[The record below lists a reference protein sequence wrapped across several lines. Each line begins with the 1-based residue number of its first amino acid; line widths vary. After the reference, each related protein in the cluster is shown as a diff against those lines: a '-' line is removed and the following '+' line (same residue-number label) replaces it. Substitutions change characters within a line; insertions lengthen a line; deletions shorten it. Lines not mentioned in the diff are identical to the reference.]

1 MFNKMITKELI
12 EDHGS
17 DHFFCTNCCYMITF
31 SQVILIRSG
40 IIKIVTCPG
49 SDQRSQRVDEHGAHT
64 AGGERVGLQDGVRHT
79 FLKRNFLILLEIL
92 LFSLVLI

>member
-1 MFNKMITKELI
+1 
-12 EDHGS
+12 
-17 DHFFCTNCCYMITF
+17 MITF

-79 FLKRNFLILLEIL
+79 FLKRNFLILLEIW
-92 LFSLVLI
+92 LFSLVYNNF